1 MHRSRTLCRPG
12 AASVSAT
19 GRLILHVFVVAALA
33 TCEGDHIPPDLNASP
48 RLTGPI
54 PHQVFEDSVVLDL
67 TAHFDD
73 PDGDALTFTATSSN
87 TAAVRV
93 DLAGAVVTLVA
104 IVKGSAAVTVTATD
118 SDGET
123 ATHGFPATV
132 PNRAPRVVIPLPD
145 AEAFVG
151 DRVAIALAGYFTD
164 PDQDSLTFSAET
176 SDAGVATVEL
186 AGDEV
191 TVAAHTPGLATI
203 TVAATDSEGLAT
215 TQDFVFTVPNRAPRA
230 TDPVP
235 GVEVQVGEGATQ
247 RMSGHFMDPDGEEL
261 AYAAE
266 SSDGGV
272 AGVVVFGD
280 EVTVSAVAKG
290 MATIT
295 VTATDPG
302 GLAAVQDFP
311 VRVPNRAPH
320 AVDTLP
326 DIEVEVGGVAS
337 ETVSRYFADP
347 DGDSLVFTV
356 GSLDE
361 AVATVGVADD
371 LLTVRAV
378 AKGVSTITVTA
389 EDPERLAA
397 ALAFEVRVPNRPP
410 LVTGVLPDVIV
421 EVGEMAGADLTEH
434 FTEPDGD
441 ELFFA
446 AESSDPAVAAASIS
460 NSRVTVGAVAKGAAT
475 VTITAADSEGLAVE
489 QRFLVTVPNRP
500 PLGTHPLPEL
510 EVQVGEEW
518 ATDLSEYFADPDGDT
533 LRFAAESSDSTI
545 ALAHVSEG
553 RVTVSALA
561 RGTVT
566 VTVRASDPEDLAAT
580 GAFRV
585 VVPNRAPVA
594 TDALPDI
601 VVEVGDEASTTLS
614 RYFADPD
621 DDSLGFT
628 VGSFD
633 EAVATAGVSDDRL
646 TVRAVAKGMSTIT
659 VTAED
664 SEGLAAVLAFEV
676 RVPNRPPRVTGMLP
690 DMSVE
695 VGDTAGA
702 DLTEHFTEPDGDEL
716 VFAAESSDP
725 AVAAA
730 SISGDRMT
738 VGAGAKG
745 VATVAITATDS
756 EGLAVEQSFLVTVPN
771 RAPQGTHAFP
781 DLELQ
786 AGEGSATDL
795 TEHFSDPDGDTLRF
809 TAESS
814 DSTVAVAHVSG
825 GRVTVSA
832 LARGRVTV
840 TVTASDPEEL
850 AATGVFQVTVPNG
863 APRVHAPMP
872 DRRLEADGVIE
883 MSLPDHFS
891 DPDGDS
897 LVFKARSSDSSVV
910 SVGTA
915 GSGLTIEAVA
925 KGQAEIT
932 VTAAD
937 PANLEVESEF
947 TVRVPNR
954 EPRIVRTL
962 RDWSIAKGGR
972 TTLRPSRYFSDPD
985 GDSLSFAAE
994 SSDTTIVA
1002 VQIHRREI
1010 RIRGVKP
1017 GRSTVTITATDSEG
1031 LATAQSFGV
1040 TVERRNAPET
1050 QGSIPD
1056 QSLEPGAE
1064 VTMDVSEYFT
1074 DPDGDALTFA
1084 AKSSDPALA
1093 TATISD
1099 DQLTIVA
1106 VDTGTATV
1114 TVTATD
1120 PGGLYAMQSLT
1131 VTVTHGPGNQA
1142 PRRAGRIADRGLYE
1156 GDEITFDVSG
1166 YFTDPDGDQLTF
1178 AAASSNPGVAA
1189 AVVSGGELTLNAVS
1203 AGTANVVVIAT
1214 DPGDLSATQPFAVR
1228 VRQRGVTGDFDI
1240 SLHFTDAVPAAHRPT
1255 LEEAASWWRS
1265 VLSDT
1270 EWTDVTVNGT
1280 TECRDVDVPLETV
1293 DDLVILV
1300 DLVEIDGDLGT
1311 AARAGVCVKRDEAD
1325 AFAPVLGYVRFD
1337 KADIDVLA
1345 QYGDLWEVMV
1355 HEITHVLGF
1364 GVRWVNMDL
1373 LDQESDPHFTG
1384 ARALAA
1390 FDAAGGTDYPGAKV
1404 PTQPGQGHWRESV
1417 FGSELLTSSLFIN
1430 RREPLS
1436 AITLAA
1442 LMDMGYHVDLSFAD
1456 DYELDGP
1463 EADLSG
1469 MDARPAFDFSDDIGR
1484 GPEIIVDRD
1493 GNILRVIP
1501 GRRP

>member
-1 MHRSRTLCRPG
+1 MSGT
-12 AASVSAT
+12 S
-19 GRLILHVFVVAALA
+19 RLILRVLVVAAVA
-33 TCEGDHIPPDLNASP
+33 ACEGDHIPPDLNASP

-67 TAHFDD
+67 MAHFAD

-87 TAAVRV
+87 TAAVRA
-93 DLAGAVVTLVA
+93 DLVGAIVTLVA

-118 SDGET
+118 PEGAT

-151 DRVAIALAGYFTD
+151 DRVATALAGYFAD
-164 PDQDSLTFSAET
+164 PDQDSLAFSAET

-191 TVAAHTPGLATI
+191 TVAAHSPGLATI
-203 TVAATDSEGLAT
+203 TVVATDSEGLAT
-215 TQDFVFTVPNRAPRA
+215 TQDFELTVPNRAPRA

-235 GVEVQVGEGATQ
+235 GIELQVGEEATM
-247 RMSGHFMDPDGEEL
+247 RMSGHFTDPDGEAL

-272 AGVVVFGD
+272 TGVAVSGD

-302 GLAAVQDFP
+302 GLAAVQEFP
-311 VRVPNRAPH
+311 VRVPNRAPR

-326 DIEVEVGGVAS
+326 DIEVDVGDEAS

-347 DGDSLVFTV
+347 DGDSLAFAVASF
-356 GSLDE
+356 DE
-361 AVATVGVADD
+361 AVATAGVADD
-371 LLTVRAV
+371 RVTVRAV
-378 AKGVSTITVTA
+378 AKGMSTITVRA
-389 EDPERLAA
+389 EDPEGLAA
-397 ALAFEVRVPNRPP
+397 VLAFEVRVPNRPP
-410 LVTGVLPDVIV
+410 LVTGMLPDVTV
-421 EVGEMAGADLTEH
+421 EVDEVAGADLTEH

-446 AESSDPAVAAASIS
+446 AESSDPAVAGAGIS
-460 NSRVTVGAVAKGAAT
+460 DSRVTVVAVAKGMTT
-475 VTITAADSEGLAVE
+475 VTITASDSEGLAVE
-489 QRFLVTVPNRP
+489 ESFLVTVPNRP

-510 EVQVGEEW
+510 ELQAGEKS
-518 ATDLSEYFADPDGDT
+518 ATNLSGYFADPDGDT
-533 LRFAAESSDSTI
+533 LRFAAESSDSTV
-545 ALAHVSEG
+545 AVAHVFG
-553 RVTVSALA
+553 DLVAVSALA

-566 VTVRASDPEDLAAT
+566 VTVTASDPEGLAAT
-580 GAFRV
+580 GVFRV
-585 VVPNRAPVA
+585 TVPNRAPLAVG
-594 TDALPDI
+594 TLPDI
-601 VVEVGDEASTTLS
+601 EVEVGDETSVTVS

-621 DDSLGFT
+621 GDSLAFG

-633 EAVATAGVSDDRL
+633 EAVATARVSDDRL
-646 TVRAVAKGMSTIT
+646 TVRAVAKGSSTIT

-664 SEGLAAVLAFEV
+664 PEGLAAVHAFEV
-676 RVPNRPPRVTGMLP
+676 RVPNRPPRAIATLP
-690 DMSVE
+690 DMRVE
-695 VGDTAGA
+695 VGATAGA

-716 VFAAESSDP
+716 VFAAKSSDP
-725 AVAAA
+725 AVATA
-730 SISGDRMT
+730 SISGDLVT
-738 VGAGAKG
+738 VEAVAKG
-745 VATVAITATDS
+745 VATVTITAADS
-756 EGLAVEQSFLVTVPN
+756 EGLTVEESFLVTVPN
-771 RAPQGTHAFP
+771 RPPQWTHPLP

-786 AGEGSATDL
+786 AGEESVTDL

-840 TVTASDPEEL
+840 TLTASDPEDL
-850 AATGVFQVTVPNG
+850 AATGVLQVTVPNG
-863 APRVHAPMP
+863 GPRVHTPMP

-883 MSLPDHFS
+883 MSLLDHFS

-897 LVFKARSSDSSVV
+897 LVFRAWSSDSSVV
-910 SVGTA
+910 SVDVA
-915 GSGLTIEAVA
+915 GSGLTIEAIA
-925 KGQAEIT
+925 KGHAVIT
-932 VTAAD
+932 VMATD
-937 PANLEVESEF
+937 PASLEVASNF

-954 EPRIVRTL
+954 APRTVRTIG
-962 RDWSIAKGGR
+962 DQSVGKGGG
-972 TTLRPSRYFSDPD
+972 TTLRSSRYFADPD
-985 GDSLSFAAE
+985 GDTLSFAAE
-994 SSDTTIVA
+994 SSDTAIVSVRIRGA
-1002 VQIHRREI
+1002 EI
-1010 RIRGVKP
+1010 RIRGIEVGRAIVK
-1017 GRSTVTITATDSEG
+1017 VTATDPEG
-1031 LATAQSFGV
+1031 LAATQSFGV
-1040 TVERRNAPET
+1040 TVARRNRAPKPE
-1050 QGSIPD
+1050 GSIPD
-1056 QSLEPGAE
+1056 QSLEPDGELTME
-1064 VTMDVSEYFT
+1064 VSGFFS
-1074 DPDGDALTFA
+1074 DPDGDDLTFA
-1084 AKSSDPALA
+1084 AESSDAAVA
-1093 TATISD
+1093 TAAISD
-1099 DQLTIVA
+1099 DVLTIVA
-1106 VDTGTATV
+1106 VATGTATV

-1120 PGGLYAMQSLT
+1120 PGGLHATQSLT
-1131 VTVTHGPGNQA
+1131 VTVAPTPGNRP
-1142 PRRAGRIADRGLYE
+1142 PRRVGRIVDRGLYE
-1156 GDEITFDVSG
+1156 GDEISFDISG

-1189 AVVSGGELTLNAVS
+1189 AAVSGGELTVNAVS
-1203 AGTANVVVIAT
+1203 AGVANVVVSAT
-1214 DPGDLSATQPFAVR
+1214 DPGDLSATQLFAVR
-1228 VRQRGVTGDFDI
+1228 VRQRGVVGDFDI

-1255 LEEAASWWRS
+1255 LEAAASWWQS

-1270 EWTDVTVNGT
+1270 EWPDVAVNGT

-1300 DLVEIDGDLGT
+1300 DLVELDGDLGT

-1325 AFAPVLGYVRFD
+1325 AFAPVLGYVRID

-1345 QYGDLWEVMV
+1345 QYDDLWEVMV

-1390 FDAAGGTDYPGAKV
+1390 FNAAGGADYTGAKV

-1417 FGSELLTSSLFIN
+1417 FGSELMTSSLSIN

-1442 LMDMGYHVDLSFAD
+1442 LIDMGYHVDLSFAD
-1456 DYELDGP
+1456 DYELDGA

-1493 GNILRVIP
+1493 GNILRVVR
-1501 GRRP
+1501 GR